1 MTASKRKSIC
11 LLCGV
16 LVLFLVGGAFGFD
29 NSPSESM
36 VPDSLIIEDIYK
48 PGIGSPVGEV
58 RLVQGKVVIIHRD
71 IFRGYWAKKDL
82 PLFKG
87 DTIATQERGRIRLKL
102 NDGSTLTMASRTKLV
117 INRSVYDSTN
127 KSRSSFLGMT
137 LGKARFWVTKLMD
150 FKRSEFKVKTETA
163 VMGVRGS
170 DFVIRAT
177 PKLTEVTALGDTRLE
192 LVSLAAPEVKP
203 TLLADFERAVVEE
216 GALPSEV
223 EKISPE
229 EIDQIKNEFKVAPE
243 GAGPEGKVA
252 GWIGK
257 GKGEKRE
264 DGGEKGEDKGE
275 KKEKGGAEE
284 RAVER
289 GEDAGEKDQG
299 DEGGAE
305 DGAGEEDEK
314 APSEKGA
321 DEEVT
326 RGEDTAEG
334 GPGGAV
340 PAEVGVVEGS
350 TGEQGVVEEI
360 PVFVSADDLVTPQ
373 DLGEPEVFEGP
384 LSPAIDDIVE
394 REEISTQVE
403 EFVEQREQILEEQHE
418 EAMTDTGAPELP
430 AFPGL
435 PQ

>member
-11 LLCGV
+11 LLCWV

-36 VPDSLIIEDIYK
+36 LPDSLIIEDIYK

-223 EKISPE
+223 EKISSE

-243 GAGPEGKVA
+243 GAGPESKVA

-289 GEDAGEKDQG
+289 GEDAGE
-299 DEGGAE
+299 
-305 DGAGEEDEK
+305 EDEK

-321 DEEVT
+321 DEEVA

-340 PAEVGVVEGS
+340 PAEEGVVEGS

-360 PVFVSADDLVTPQ
+360 PVFVSTDDLVTPQ
-373 DLGEPEVFEGP
+373 DLGAPEVFEGP
-384 LSPAIDDIVE
+384 LSPAIDDILE

-403 EFVEQREQILEEQHE
+403 EFVEQQEQILEEQHE
-418 EAMTDTGAPELP
+418 EAMTDTGTPELP